1 MQPILET
8 KGNPKVTHLLH
19 DKAEKEKKKVKSTL
33 DSNMIDLNPNISIVT
48 LNMNDLKI
56 KTLQ

>member
-1 MQPILET
+1 MIRQ
-8 KGNPKVTHLLH
+8 KRG
-19 DKAEKEKKKVKSTL
+19 KKRVKSTL

>member
-1 MQPILET
+1 MIRQ
-8 KGNPKVTHLLH
+8 KR
-19 DKAEKEKKKVKSTL
+19 KKKVKSTL

>member
-1 MQPILET
+1 MIRQ
-8 KGNPKVTHLLH
+8 KRK
-19 DKAEKEKKKVKSTL
+19 KKKVKSTL
-33 DSNMIDLNPNISIVT
+33 DSNMIDLNPNIKIVT